1 MEGESLL
8 ERIVNG
14 DENPRDLPLALL
26 RRITDD
32 FSAERKIGQGGFG
45 EVYKGLLP
53 NGINVAVKRMH
64 VDAHTV
70 DDRLFRRE
78 IISLMTIN
86 HQNVVRFLGFCSNTH
101 YMTIKEAGSGE
112 IIFVNVR
119 ERLLCLEYISN
130 GSLDKHITDE
140 LRGLEWETRYKII
153 TGICKGL
160 CYLHEE
166 KNISHMDF
174 KPANILLDDHMVPKI
189 TDFGLTR
196 PNENSTT
203 MGQHFGTRGYLAPE
217 YENTG
222 KISVKSDIY
231 SLGAIILELVTG
243 CMSVPDK
250 NNVLRRWRHRWN
262 KPPTLL
268 QYQQVTRCL
277 EIALQCRQQ
286 EPEHRPSISEI
297 VRSLSQISPCFDE
310 DDMLDINPL
319 ELWLP
324 SVLKKEISCSIEL
337 TNNTRNCIAFN
348 IQLPSIQYSAQPD
361 KGIVQP
367 ESKYH
372 VQIKVQARDVRE
384 HDHADKFIVQSM
396 KLSEG
401 LRDEVITENMF
412 HQEAGEVVDEVNLM
426 VVYGPMNPQKYMPAE
441 VDRPYYELEK
451 KLQDSD
457 GTPMSF
463 PLDFLKA
470 ITCNF
475 SSESILGEGGFG
487 EVYKGVLSSGS
498 IVAVKKLFDIHLKE
512 DAFQNEVCYLMGIK
526 HPNVVQLLGYCAES
540 IWETMEFP
548 SGSGK
553 RVFAEKPK
561 RLICF
566 EYVCNKSLDK
576 HISDESSGLDWNTR
590 YEIIK
595 GICNGLHFLHEECRM
610 VHLDLKPENILMDST
625 MMPKIA
631 DFGLSRI
638 FGEQQS
644 RIFTNN
650 KEGTLGYMAPEY
662 RVRGVVSY
670 KADIFSFG
678 VIVIEIITGG
688 RDYPWDYSYFQQHSP
703 NHTDPSFQQF
713 TEKVL
718 ESWKNKFVT
727 TPNYKPVEKY
737 TKQVRQC
744 VTIALKCVDPGMEK
758 RPNAKDIIEELKA
771 VDQEV
776 HDCI

>member
-26 RRITDD
+26 LRITDD

-78 IISLMTIN
+78 IISPMTIN

-250 NNVLRRWRHRWN
+250 NN
-262 KPPTLL
+262 
-268 QYQQVTRCL
+268 
-277 EIALQCRQQ
+277 
-286 EPEHRPSISEI
+286 
-297 VRSLSQISPCFDE
+297 ISPCFDE

-412 HQEAGEVVDEVNLM
+412 HQEAGEVVDKVNLM

-441 VDRPYYELEK
+441 VDRPYYELEE

-512 DAFQNEVCYLMGIK
+512 DAFRNEVCYLMGIK

-644 RIFTNN
+644 RFFTNN